1 MSRCPF
7 RKSAASIF
15 EFSYRIP
22 WQPCE
27 CCRGHFPRL
36 IRNWTMPAPLAP
48 HVILARE
55 EQSRLEAIA
64 RAPSTPQALAFRC
77 QVILRTAAPPRP
89 GRPRRFSPLSPARSD
104 GHSHP
109 ETDDV
114 PLPRHALELGRPGDR
129 PPAASHRDHESLEYL
144 AHAGRGGPQTSS
156 QRLLAQQPRPRL

>member
-1 MSRCPF
+1 IDEEVEVVLDLLMVYGSERDIKLDLPSVSPRCPF

-77 QVILRTAAPPRP
+77 QVILRTAAP
-89 GRPRRFSPLSPARSD
+89 A
-104 GHSHP
+104 HP
-109 ETDDV
+109 SNLQVAQE
-114 PLPRHALELGRPGDR
+114 LHGNRH
-129 PPAASHRDHESLEYL
+129 
-144 AHAGRGGPQTSS
+144 T
-156 QRLLAQQPRPRL
+156 